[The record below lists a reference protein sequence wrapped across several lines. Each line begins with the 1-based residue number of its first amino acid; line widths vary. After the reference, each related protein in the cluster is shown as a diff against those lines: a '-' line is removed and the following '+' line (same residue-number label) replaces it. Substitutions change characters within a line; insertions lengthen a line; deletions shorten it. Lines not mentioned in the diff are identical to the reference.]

1 MVDTAT
7 AAGVVRRYLLAKARM
22 GIREREDEAALR
34 GLEYEIGQ
42 GKTQLAGGILI
53 NHKAAFI
60 IAADD
65 EDPDCF
71 AALVEGNYAAI
82 PHIQGSE
89 LVQWRRFI
97 FEDGVPPRA
106 L

>member
-1 MVDTAT
+1 MTDATT
-7 AAGVVRRYLLAKARM
+7 AAGVVRRYLLAKAKM
-22 GIREREDEAALR
+22 GIRERESDAALR
-34 GLEYEIGQ
+34 GLEYDIKRGL
-42 GKTQLAGGILI
+42 TQLPGGILI
-53 NHKAAFI
+53 DHKAALV

-71 AALVEGNYAAI
+71 AALVEGNCAAI
-82 PHIQGSE
+82 PQIKASE